1 MAAPGRRVYAGLG
14 VRPVTEPLAQAVA
27 TPAIVR
33 LRDGAHLAQYEIDPG
48 LGAFASYGRRRGE
61 IVRQALGNGLRTP
74 GGEAFVV
81 VAGHAIVAYL
91 LLVPAGPDQPWG
103 RLNDP
108 RVVEVGIEVA
118 RGHRGRGLARALF
131 REAFGRPE
139 VESRIYVATAY
150 VWCWDVEETGL
161 APPVYADRLLR
172 LFERFGFRHEWT
184 NEPNIAMEPVNF
196 LAVRVGRQVPP
207 PLLRRFRCAQRGE
220 QAA

>member
-1 MAAPGRRVYAGLG
+1 
-14 VRPVTEPLAQAVA
+14 VTEPLVQAVA

-33 LRDGAHLAQYEIDPG
+33 LRDAAHLAHYEIDPG
-48 LGAFASYGRRRGE
+48 LGAFAGYSRRRAE
-61 IVRQALGNGLRTP
+61 VVRGALGNGLRVP
-74 GGEAFVV
+74 GGEAFVAV
-81 VAGHAIVAYL
+81 VGDAIVAYL

-118 RGHRGRGLARALF
+118 RGHRGRGLAQALF

-150 VWCWDVEETGL
+150 VWCWDLEETGVP
-161 APPVYADRLLR
+161 AHVYADRLLR

-184 NEPNIAMEPVNF
+184 NEPNITMEPANF

-207 PLLRRFRCAQRGE
+207 QLLRRFRSAQRGE